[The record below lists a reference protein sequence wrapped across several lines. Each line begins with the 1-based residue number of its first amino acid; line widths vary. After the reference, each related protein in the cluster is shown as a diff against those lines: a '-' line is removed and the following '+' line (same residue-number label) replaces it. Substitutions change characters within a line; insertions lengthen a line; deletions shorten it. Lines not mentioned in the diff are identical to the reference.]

1 MGISVS
7 STTTTINFDNS
18 NLSGAQPSAQFL
30 FSPVSPQSYNYSG
43 YSSGSVDS
51 MTDLLKGALRHWAD
65 KAGVKLSDKE
75 VSDIAELMAV
85 KMHKQNLDPNSAEY
99 RAYNAREKE
108 LSQELIPTAARLAS
122 EIYTDPF
129 EKNPAAAMG
138 RMQNMMSNGIK
149 NGIDNPGAWL
159 KDFKQNLRQIPGWDN
174 APESLVD
181 SFAKYVRNKVQQLHK
196 GGQALSPEEKLRNTL
211 SDYIQE
217 IKDQSP
223 NFGLI
228 LPQNYLPQSS
238 PDSSGFDMDKVLK
251 DFIIQSIS
259 DSYNAG
265 KRGGGGGSGSVL
277 GSGGNSGYSI
287 TISPAGSGGGANSPV
302 TATLQCNPSSG
313 SSTDQ
318 GDYGHKNA
326 SGKDNGCA
334 NNYGT
339 NGSSPPD
346 QGGNGTWFSWGTGGG
361 GGMWQALLALSKKIA
376 DDYTKYCQ
384 GMNADKFDMQSAAE
398 FQVKT
403 MQFTSCFGAIMKAL
417 SGGLK
422 QMKSTVDGV
431 QP

>member
-7 STTTTINFDNS
+7 STTTTINLDNP
-18 NLSGAQPSAQFL
+18 NLSGAQPAASFL
-30 FSPVSPQSYNYSG
+30 LSPVSPQSFNYSG

-75 VSDIAELMAV
+75 VSDMAELMAV

-129 EKNPAAAMG
+129 EKNPGAAMM
-138 RMQNMMSNGIK
+138 RMQNMIGDGIK

-181 SFAKYVRNKVQQLHK
+181 SYAKFVRREVQQLHK
-196 GGQALSPEEKLRNTL
+196 GGQELSSEEKLMNSV

-217 IKDQSP
+217 IKDQLPS
-223 NFGLI
+223 FGAI
-228 LPQNYLPQSS
+228 LPQHYLPQNSS
-238 PDSSGFDMDKVLK
+238 DSSGFDMDKVLK

-265 KRGGGGGSGSVL
+265 KRGGGGHGSGSVL
-277 GSGGNSGYSI
+277 GSGGSGYSLN
-287 TISPAGSGGGANSPV
+287 ISPAGSGGGANCPV
-302 TATLQCNPSSG
+302 TATLQYNPSSDSG
-313 SSTDQ
+313 TDQ
-318 GDYGHKNA
+318 GDYDLKNA
-326 SGKDNGCA
+326 SVKKNDGA
-334 NNYGT
+334 NNYST
-339 NGSSPPD
+339 NGSSPAS

-384 GMNADKFDMQSAAE
+384 SINADKFDMNSAAE

-403 MQFTSCFGAIMKAL
+403 MQFTTCFGAIMKAL

>member
-7 STTTTINFDNS
+7 STTTTINFDNPS
-18 NLSGAQPSAQFL
+18 LSGTQPAAQFF
-30 FSPVSPQSYNYSG
+30 FSPVSPQSFNYSG

-51 MTDLLKGALRHWAD
+51 MAELLKGALRHWAD

-85 KMHKQNLDPNSAEY
+85 KMHMKNLDPNSAEY
-99 RAYNAREKE
+99 RAYRAREKE

-122 EIYTDPF
+122 EIYIDPF

-138 RMQNMMSNGIK
+138 RMQKMMSDGIK
-149 NGIDNPGAWL
+149 DGIDNPGAWL

-181 SFAKYVRNKVQQLHK
+181 SFAKFVRSKVQQLHK
-196 GGQALSPEEKLRNTL
+196 GGQELSPEEKLTNAL

-223 NFGLI
+223 NFGAI
-228 LPQNYLPQSS
+228 QPQHYLPQSS

-265 KRGGGGGSGSVL
+265 KRSGGSG
-277 GSGGNSGYSI
+277 GGNGGYSI
-287 TISPAGSGGGANSPV
+287 TISPAGSGGGGNSPV
-302 TATLQCNPSSG
+302 TATLQYNPGSSL
-313 SSTDQ
+313 STDQ
-318 GDYGHKNA
+318 GDYSYGNA
-326 SGKDNGCA
+326 NGKDNSGS
-334 NNYGT
+334 NDYGT
-339 NGSSPPD
+339 KGSSSPA
-346 QGGNGTWFSWGTGGG
+346 QGGNGTWFAWGTGGG

-384 GMNADKFDMQSAAE
+384 SINADKFDMNSAAE

-403 MQFTSCFGAIMKAL
+403 MQFTTCFGAVMKAL

-422 QMKSTVDGV
+422 QMKATVDGV